1 MGRRGPAPEPAAL
14 RIAKGET
21 RPSQLNRLEPIPRFA
36 EPRAPRDMDK
46 RAQAVWRYILREMRG
61 TRTILAADAFVL
73 RCFCEAVV
81 AYIEAGELIAKTG
94 LLVKRDGNLVKN
106 PLLQVWR
113 DNREA
118 VRLFSRE
125 LGLSPA
131 ARAGLHVEVG
141 PAAMGSID
149 EDIGPTPRQLAL
161 VSGRG

>member
-14 RIAKGET
+14 RMAKGET
-21 RPSQLNRLEPIPRFA
+21 RPSQLNRLEPLPRFA
-36 EPRAPRDMDK
+36 EPTMPRDMDQ
-46 RAQAVWRYILREMRG
+46 RAKAVWRHVMREMRG
-61 TRTILAADAFVL
+61 TRTILAADAHVL
-73 RCFCEAVV
+73 RCFCEAMS
-81 AYIEAGELIAKTG
+81 AYVEVGAMIAKTG
-94 LLVKRDGNLVKN
+94 YVVRRDGHLVKN

-113 DNREA
+113 DNRDA

-149 EDIGPTPRQLAL
+149 DDIGPSPRALAL
-161 VSGRG
+161 VAGRG